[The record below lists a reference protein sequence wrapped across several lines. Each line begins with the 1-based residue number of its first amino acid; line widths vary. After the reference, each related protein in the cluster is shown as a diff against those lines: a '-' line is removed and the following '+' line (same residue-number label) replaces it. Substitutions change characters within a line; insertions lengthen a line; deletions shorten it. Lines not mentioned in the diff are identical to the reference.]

1 MLSAA
6 QLSSVPLPSMTIFL
20 FLLKQDQL
28 GLHKA
33 AMLLCYAKTLTTCL
47 SSSLMNPGDTD
58 KQELTLIKVHLLEML
73 LTSSTNIHNGELFVL
88 GLMTLPAQGMR
99 HVLNGGK

>member
-47 SSSLMNPGDTD
+47 ASSLMNPDDAD
-58 KQELTLIKVHLLEML
+58 KREMTRIEVHRLEIL
-73 LTSSTNIHNGELFVL
+73 LTSSTNVHNGELFVL
-88 GLMTLPAQGMR
+88 SVRTLPAQGMR